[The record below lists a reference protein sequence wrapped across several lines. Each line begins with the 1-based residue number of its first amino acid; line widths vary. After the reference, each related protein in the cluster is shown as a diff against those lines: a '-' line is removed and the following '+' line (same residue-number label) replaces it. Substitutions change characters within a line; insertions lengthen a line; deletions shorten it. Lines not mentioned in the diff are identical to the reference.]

1 MAIDFEALKNKAA
14 SLAQSSMAKAKELT
28 EIGKLKMQN
37 VSEQENIRRAY
48 REIGK
53 LYYEQ
58 HRQEPG
64 EAFADL
70 CKKIDGSNARIEY
83 NNERIADLKAAGS
96 LSDED
101 VAAVT
106 PEEPEAPAAPETPE
120 APAGDD
126 SSKE

>member
-1 MAIDFEALKNKAA
+1 MAIDFETLKNKAV

-37 VSEQENIRRAY
+37 VSEQENIRR
-48 REIGK
+48 IGK

-96 LSDED
+96 LSEED

-106 PEEPEAPAAPETPE
+106 PEEPEAPAAPE